1 MLTISDSYGGSTW
14 YHDHTNQMRHNC
26 MMVKKAHPS
35 SDAREVLQFHVLHP

>member
-1 MLTISDSYGGSTW
+1 
-14 YHDHTNQMRHNC
+14 